1 MPATTPHQ
9 TLLDQLGWRYAT
21 KKFDPAR
28 KIPSDLWATLE
39 KAAVL
44 APSSY
49 GYEPWR
55 FVVVTTPAL
64 REKLKPAAYNQAQV
78 TDASHLIV
86 FCRRESI
93 TPEDTEALLARTA
106 KARGVSVESLSA
118 FRGVLSGFVAGG
130 KPPGGEWTVY
140 TARQTY
146 IALGF
151 FLSAAAALG
160 IDACPMEGFDPIQF
174 DEILGLKGSGYLST
188 VMATA
193 GYRAADDKYAT
204 HHKVRRSL
212 EDVIVRR

>member
-1 MPATTPHQ
+1 MPATTPQQ
-9 TLLDQLGWRYAT
+9 TLLDQLAWRYAT

-28 KIPSDLWATLE
+28 KIPSELWATLE
-39 KAAVL
+39 KAAAL

-55 FVVVTTPAL
+55 FLVVSTPAL
-64 REKLKPAAYNQAQV
+64 REKLKAAANNQAQV

-86 FCRRESI
+86 FCRRE
-93 TPEDTEALLARTA
+93 TMAPADTEALVARAA
-106 KARGVSVESLSA
+106 KARGVSVESLAALQSK
-118 FRGVLSGFVAGG
+118 LNGFVAGG
-130 KPPGGEWTVY
+130 KPPGGEWAVY

-160 IDACPMEGFDPIQF
+160 IDACPMEGFDPAQF

-188 VMATA
+188 VIATA

-204 HHKVRRSL
+204 TPKVRRSL
-212 EDVIVRR
+212 DEVIVRR